1 MRLIVFIH
9 QDSST
14 NGQNLEHTIDQNF
27 KHLETKF
34 FQTYNSLKAGL
45 KQIHNYDREI
55 FILLA
60 DSKSRLKK
68 LMTLI
73 DLMEDKRIVLIL
85 PDNSKA
91 VTSMAHQFFPRYF
104 TSINDT
110 YADLCAV
117 ITKMTN
123 INTKAI

>member
-14 NGQNLEHTIDQNF
+14 NGQALKQTIDQNF
-27 KHLETKF
+27 KRVEIQF
-34 FQTYNSLKAGL
+34 FHTFNSLKSRL
-45 KQIHNYDREI
+45 KQIHDHHRDI

-60 DSKSRLKK
+60 DSKRRLTK
-68 LMTLI
+68 LMSLV

-85 PDNSKA
+85 PDDSKE

-104 TSINDT
+104 TCVNKV

-117 ITKMTN
+117 ITKMSN
-123 INTKAI
+123 Q